1 MSSEKQK
8 DVKPSPEG
16 KAENNE
22 SKENEKPQLT
32 ERQLKRLARRKNKDR
47 KRELKH
53 ILLGSYF
60 TLEDGRM
67 ASGGGKWMSPLGL
80 GEGAGSTIFLGVKAK
95 RYRYNTR
102 LKSNRQA
109 LFAVSKAMSNIGRA
123 IALDCAPD
131 ALACYVKSLVY
142 RPVILV
148 FEEVTLE
155 DNSTYLELNAY
166 SGRSPLA
173 FISIRRTVSKF
184 DKELPDTI
192 SRV

>member
-67 ASGGGKWMSPLGL
+67 ASGGCVRNYN
-80 GEGAGSTIFLGVKAK
+80 ENVAK
-95 RYRYNTR
+95 LWKLPMKTR
-102 LKSNRQA
+102 
-109 LFAVSKAMSNIGRA
+109 V
-123 IALDCAPD
+123 
-131 ALACYVKSLVY
+131 
-142 RPVILV
+142 VI
-148 FEEVTLE
+148 
-155 DNSTYLELNAY
+155 Y
-166 SGRSPLA
+166 
-173 FISIRRTVSKF
+173 
-184 DKELPDTI
+184 
-192 SRV
+192 